1 MNTFS
6 EVTFTVDH
14 IINDYEAEMQK
25 VRAKLKVEMKGIF
38 KKFFD
43 THPNVKTIHWTQY
56 TPYFNDGEECVFTVG
71 ELYFTAS
78 KIQDLND
85 HEHSYGE
92 GDDLII
98 NRYNEI
104 DPKLKADMNS
114 LDRMTSSDVV
124 QDVLKAMFG
133 DHVWVLIDRED
144 FEIRDYDH
152 D

>member
-6 EVTFTVDH
+6 EATFTVDH
-14 IINDYEAEMQK
+14 IITDFEAEMQK
-25 VRAKLKVEMKGIF
+25 VQAKLKVEMKEVF

-43 THPNVKTIHWTQY
+43 AHPTVKTIHWTQY
-56 TPYFNDGEECVFTVG
+56 TPHFNDGDECVFSVG

-78 KIQDLND
+78 EIQDLNER
-85 HEHSYGE
+85 EHSYGE

-98 NRYNEI
+98 DQYDEI

-114 LDRMTSSDVV
+114 LERMTSSDVV
-124 QDVLKAMFG
+124 HDVLKAMFG
-133 DHVWVLIDRED
+133 DHVWVLVNRED